1 MFENINLLIADD
13 HAIIRRG
20 LKFLIDTQFKGIPI
34 TETDSL
40 SGISQLINEKRFTHL
55 ILDMQLLDGNILEIF
70 STIKNEHPEVK
81 TLIYSMS
88 SKEVFGK
95 RMIELGADGFLSKES
110 SETDVIS
117 GLDLFFKGKKIF
129 LSILK
134 TNTLSGKSSNP
145 LTLLSDREL
154 TVFTYLIKGMGV
166 KEISNKLNLK
176 PTTVATFKAR
186 IFDKLGVSNVIDL
199 QQIAEFHNI
208 KGS

>member
-1 MFENINLLIADD
+1 
-13 HAIIRRG
+13 
-20 LKFLIDTQFKGIPI
+20 
-34 TETDSL
+34 
-40 SGISQLINEKRFTHL
+40 
-55 ILDMQLLDGNILEIF
+55 
-70 STIKNEHPEVK
+70 
-81 TLIYSMS
+81 MS

-129 LSILK
+129 LSIVK

>member
-1 MFENINLLIADD
+1 MIENINLLIADD

-20 LKFLIDTQFKGIPI
+20 LKYLIDTHFKGIPT
-34 TETDSL
+34 TEVDSL
-40 SGISQLINEKRFTHL
+40 AGISQIIKEKKFTHL

-70 STIKNEHPEVK
+70 TNIKQEHPQVK

-110 SETDVIS
+110 SEVDVIS

-129 LSILK
+129 LNLAK
-134 TNTLSGKSSNP
+134 TNTLTTKSSNP

-176 PTTVATFKAR
+176 ATTVATFKAR
-186 IFDKLGVSNVIDL
+186 IFDKLGVSNVIEL
-199 QQIAEFHNI
+199 QQIADFHNI